1 MAFFERSIRRASRS
15 EVSDE
20 TDRDIAFKNFLRQ
33 RHEAHEREK
42 AVAIIKAKEK
52 ETTVNGKKTCNC

>member
-33 RHEAHEREK
+33 RHEAHDH
-42 AVAIIKAKEK
+42 
-52 ETTVNGKKTCNC
+52 